1 MNEAEALN
9 YVIDLV
15 YDRCRIRL
23 NEGKQHLIKARLG
36 KRMRL
41 HGLET
46 LPKYCDFLQR
56 DAGETELTEVVNCL
70 TTNFTTFLRE
80 PDHFKF
86 LTGEALPSLLPKG
99 QQRFNIWSAACSSGE
114 EPYSIAFY
122 LSEFYPLAAR
132 WDWRILATDIST
144 KALDKGR
151 HAVYSADRLETLPS
165 EWIRRYF
172 QRGRN
177 GAEGLYR
184 VKPQLQE
191 RVTFR
196 QLNLL
201 GQYNFAESFAVIFC
215 RNVMIYFD
223 RPTQQ
228 QLVQRLAQFLAPQG
242 YLLVGHSESLL
253 GLNIPLRCLRPSV
266 YQKK

>member
-1 MNEAEALN
+1 MNETDALN
-9 YVIDLV
+9 YIIELV

-23 NEGKQHLIKARLG
+23 NDGKQPLIRARLG

-41 HGLET
+41 HNMAT
-46 LPKYCDFLQR
+46 LPEYCEFLQR
-56 DAGETELTEVVNCL
+56 EANEEEHTEVVNCL
-70 TTNFTTFLRE
+70 TTNFTNFLRE
-80 PDHFKF
+80 EDHFRF
-86 LTGEALPSLLPKG
+86 LTEQALPELLPPRPR
-99 QQRFNIWSAACSSGE
+99 RFNIWSAACASGE
-114 EPYSIAFY
+114 EAYSIAFY
-122 LSEFYPLAAR
+122 LSEHYPPGAG

-144 KALDKGR
+144 KALDKAR
-151 HAVYSADRLETLPS
+151 KAVYAQERLETLPP
-165 EWIRRYF
+165 EWVPRYF
-172 QRGRN
+172 QRGCN
-177 GAEGLYR
+177 GAKGLYR
-184 VKPQLQE
+184 VKPHIRE

-201 GQYNFAESFAVIFC
+201 GQYAFRGAFPVVFC

-228 QLVQRLAQFLAPQG
+228 QLVERLARFLSPQG

-253 GLNIPLRCLRPSV
+253 GLSIPFRCLGPSI